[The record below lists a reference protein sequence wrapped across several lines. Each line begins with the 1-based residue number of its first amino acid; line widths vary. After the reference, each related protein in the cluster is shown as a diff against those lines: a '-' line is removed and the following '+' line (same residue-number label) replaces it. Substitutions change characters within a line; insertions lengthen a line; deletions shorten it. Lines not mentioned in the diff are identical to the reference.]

1 MPPFFGIPLAL
12 GSGLAAFGTRS
23 IPWYMRAAGTLRSNI
38 PQYAGGA
45 MMGLGYT
52 SGAYTGYGVSNT
64 VDPIGIHRNKSYKGN
79 KILLNRMAYGMSG
92 YSSYRY
98 RRYARFRR
106 YRRFRRRSY
115 YRRRYY

>member
-1 MPPFFGIPLAL
+1 MPFFGIPLAL

-52 SGAYTGYGVSNT
+52 SGAYTGSVSYT
-64 VDPIGIHRNKSYKGN
+64 HLTLPT
-79 KILLNRMAYGMSG
+79 ILRV
-92 YSSYRY
+92 
-98 RRYARFRR
+98 
-106 YRRFRRRSY
+106 
-115 YRRRYY
+115 